1 MAPKTATATDSRGYT
16 YSYWYTV
23 TDAGYEIYARRVDS
37 WIPVLVGTVD
47 TLEHAEEVLDALAG
61 ARH

>member
-1 MAPKTATATDSRGYT
+1 MAAKTTTATDSRGYT
-16 YSYWYTV
+16 FSYWHTA

-37 WIPVLVGTVD
+37 WIPVLVGTVP
-47 TLEHAEEVLDALAG
+47 TLERAEEVLDELAG